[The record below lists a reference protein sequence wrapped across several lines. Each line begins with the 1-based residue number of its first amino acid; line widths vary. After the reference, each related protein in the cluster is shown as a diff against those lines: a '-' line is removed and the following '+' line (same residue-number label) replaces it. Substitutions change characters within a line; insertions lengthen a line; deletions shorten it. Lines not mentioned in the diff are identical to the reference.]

1 MSGRSSFI
9 CEWQMSADS
18 IVCVYLTQPIG
29 IGQWQVGEGAF
40 PLDKVPGGADVVV
53 PRDDPLHRIPNHVD
67 VNGNGIVVP
76 AMKKKQQQCIKK

>member
-1 MSGRSSFI
+1 MSGGSSFI

-53 PRDDPLHRIPNHVD
+53 PRDDPLHRVAHQVD
-67 VNGNGIVVP
+67 VDRVGQVEP
-76 AMKKKQQQCIKK
+76 KT